1 MGLDCGD
8 YLRLW
13 IQWEL
18 VGKMPSEFS
27 WVWNV
32 LFLNPACLKGNGTE
46 VPAGPPQAK
55 QWSVSLTAVCCSVP
69 VASVWNRVVSF
80 QLRQVGENVYKTFE
94 SFRTLWKCFRNTAL
108 LHAIPLFLW
117 LSVSFYKKRLSYFSV
132 TFLQK
137 QWCCLDSYKDSS
149 PNGDTSLSIVTEKK
163 KEQKEEVNQQALYWL
178 THPLW
183 LEMWGTSLWLH
194 KECAWWDPGTSS
206 RPCCSIKG
214 LWNWCF
220 PTSRISWFTELH
232 TYSWRSYK
240 VLVRSK
246 CSSVGWK

>member
-18 VGKMPSEFS
+18 VGKMPSEF

-55 QWSVSLTAVCCSVP
+55 QWSVSLTAVCCFVP

-163 KEQKEEVNQQALYWL
+163 KKSKKRRWISKLSTGSPILCGWRCGAPRSGYTRSVLGGIQARLLAPAVPSRVCGIDASLHLESPDLQNFIL
-178 THPLW
+178 TVD
-183 LEMWGTSLWLH
+183 GVT
-194 KECAWWDPGTSS
+194 K
-206 RPCCSIKG
+206 
-214 LWNWCF
+214 
-220 PTSRISWFTELH
+220 SW
-232 TYSWRSYK
+232 
-240 VLVRSK
+240 
-246 CSSVGWK
+246 